1 MCGRYVT
8 PEQAA
13 AEREFSLRRSSW
25 HFQARYNVAPSL
37 EVPIV
42 RLSEGGREGLMMR
55 WGLVPFFAHGETP
68 RYSTINARAETL
80 ATAASYRAPWRRGQ
94 RCLLPAAGL
103 LRVARGRR
111 RRQDPW
117 FIQATDQT
125 VFGFAGL
132 WDRSVRH
139 RWLRG
144 AVVHDRHAAGE
155 PAAGAH
161 PQREATHA
169 GDPRA
174 RRPTPGWAM
183 TPALRT
189 ACPAPLPRG
198 AVARLAGQPASEL
211 AAQRRRRADRA
222 AGGGRLTAGARDR
235 AVQRNRNH
243 CHAA

>member
-94 RCLLPAAGL
+94 RCLLPAAGRQL
-103 LRVARGRR
+103 GGTKSVLVARPDDKT
-111 RRQDPW
+111 RQARVP
-117 FIQATDQT
+117 
-125 VFGFAGL
+125 
-132 WDRSVRH
+132 S
-139 RWLRG
+139 
-144 AVVHDRHAAGE
+144 
-155 PAAGAH
+155 
-161 PQREATHA
+161 
-169 GDPRA
+169 RA
-174 RRPTPGWAM
+174 RWV
-183 TPALRT
+183 
-189 ACPAPLPRG
+189 C
-198 AVARLAGQPASEL
+198 
-211 AAQRRRRADRA
+211 
-222 AGGGRLTAGARDR
+222 
-235 AVQRNRNH
+235 
-243 CHAA
+243 